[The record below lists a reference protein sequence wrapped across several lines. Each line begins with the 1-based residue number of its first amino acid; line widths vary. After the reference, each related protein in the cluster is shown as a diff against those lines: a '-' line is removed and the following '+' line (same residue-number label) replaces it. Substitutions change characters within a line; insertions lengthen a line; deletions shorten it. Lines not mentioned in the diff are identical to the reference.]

1 MRNSRLYFTL
11 TACAFLITLGTGCG
25 QTDQEQVREVTEDYI
40 DAIAKGDYEAACELF
55 TPAYLSELDGT
66 AGCARSQADQFGGPS
81 GSTATLEIAAVR
93 TKGDRANVTINV
105 SRGGSPPS
113 PLALLMSNEAD
124 DWRISGQQ

>member
-11 TACAFLITLGTGCG
+11 AACAISVTLGTGCG
-25 QTDQEQVREVTEDYI
+25 QTDQEQVREVTEHYI

-55 TPAYLSELDGT
+55 TPAYLIELGGA
-66 AGCARSQADQFGGPS
+66 AGCARSQADQFGGPT
-81 GSTATLEIAAVR
+81 GPTATLEIAAVR

-113 PLALLMSNEAD
+113 PLALLMSNQSD